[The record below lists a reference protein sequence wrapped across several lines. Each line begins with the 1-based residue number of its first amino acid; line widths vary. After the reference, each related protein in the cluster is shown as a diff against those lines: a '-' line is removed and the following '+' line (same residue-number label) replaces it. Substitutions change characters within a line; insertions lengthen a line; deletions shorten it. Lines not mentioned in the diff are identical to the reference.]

1 MRRHT
6 LTAIGACTALAI
18 LVAPVLAHEYKVG
31 SVRVVHPWSRATP
44 PVAPV
49 ASGYLRLINTGE
61 APDQLLGVSS
71 QIAEKAEIHES
82 TLTDGVARM
91 RPLPGGLTINPKE
104 AIELKP
110 GQAHIMFIRPV
121 RPLKEGE
128 RFEATLRFEKA
139 GSIKVEF
146 IVQGM
151 GGRPTGTN
159 GHEGHGA
166 PTQ

>member
-1 MRRHT
+1 MV
-6 LTAIGACTALAI
+6 LAI
-18 LVAPVLAHEYKVG
+18 LVTPVLAHDYRVG
-31 SVRVVHPWSRATP
+31 SIRVIHPWSRATP

-49 ASGYLRLINTGE
+49 AGGYLRLINTGD
-61 APDQLLGVSS
+61 APDRLLSVSS
-71 QIAEKAEIHES
+71 EIAEKVEIHES

-91 RPLPGGLTINPKE
+91 RPLPDGLAINPKE
-104 AIELKP
+104 TVELKP

-146 IVQGM
+146 MVQGM
-151 GGRPTGTN
+151 GGRPAGAN